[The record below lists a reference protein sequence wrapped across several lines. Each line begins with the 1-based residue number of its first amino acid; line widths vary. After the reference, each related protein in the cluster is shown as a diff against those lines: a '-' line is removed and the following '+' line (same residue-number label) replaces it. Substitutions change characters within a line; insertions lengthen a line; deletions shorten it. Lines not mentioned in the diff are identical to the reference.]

1 MQNDYTNTPEST
13 ARFEELLR
21 WCIENNI
28 AELARKLAVRIET
41 QS

>member
-1 MQNDYTNTPEST
+1 MSEYMNTPESA

-21 WCIENNI
+21 WCIQNNI
-28 AELARKLAVRIET
+28 AQLARKLAVRIET